1 MSFVPLQKD
10 QYGNV
15 IQASYSDRAFR
26 GEYDVD
32 NNLIYAGFAIPGSP
46 TDEPVWQIKQLNYTT
61 NNLVSILWPQYNSKA
76 SRDYNF
82 AWDDRA
88 TYTYS

>member
-1 MSFVPLQKD
+1 MPFVPLQKD

-15 IQASYSDRAFR
+15 VQASYNDRTFR
-26 GEYDVD
+26 GEYDGS
-32 NNLIYAGFAIPGSP
+32 NNLIFAGFALPGADTS
-46 TDEPVWQIKQLNYTT
+46 EPVWQIKQLNYTT
-61 NNLVSILWPQYNSKA
+61 TNLTDILWPEYNAKA
-76 SRDYNF
+76 SREYLF